1 MASSYT
7 AMYLQMKLK
16 DPRRNLRRSA
26 GDRQPSMESCVP
38 GRGRWVRKKYMP
50 LLKGM
55 SHEPKSSSFSMISAT
70 QRTTATVNPLTPS
83 SLNGPVV
90 TNGSQTSHGASNAR
104 GIHTASFAAA
114 LRKLAKQ
121 AEDPRGS
128 SHGSERS
135 PISSPVANHSSPA
148 GTPKRPPGT
157 IIVPPGSQTA
167 ANTPPVVTIAPTQ
180 TVNGLWRSDSRQ
192 PSDSTLRSRSHD
204 HPLSTESLLKKDKM
218 PVPTHLAS
226 SHPAFHLSS
235 HSIQESPYSTINLQ
249 RPVPHLVSSSSR
261 SDDFLAGFR
270 PYHGRDEI
278 RTLSSL
284 PSLGLDSP
292 TAAAP
297 TAYYHPT
304 FLTHLPY
311 QHPTYRIDDP
321 YVLSLQAPFLHIP
334 QPGTLPSL
342 QPTNMHLSFAGMRQP
357 MSLAHPSLSG
367 VHPDHLSALTAGRLQ
382 MDDEV
387 RQREKEHE
395 HEKEKNWERR
405 TPQEREPEVIT
416 EHSRKREKQQEKEW
430 EKEVKRR
437 KEMKQEKELGIEY
450 AAEKNAITI
459 NDTGKRRLEGW
470 KDFFSAM
477 EQFQP
482 IQRNDEHANPWH
494 IIPSTQPEKAK
505 APSLGSGKARTLP
518 LEPIALPAS
527 SSLIGVPANLS
538 SYSSSLEGKCA
549 LRHSHQQQGREKQP
563 GHGVDFHQH
572 HLQQLHKEQ
581 GHQFSEQERDRSRA
595 IAEDE
600 NQDWPLRL
608 RAPPPLI
615 SPQRPLR
622 ETSPLSRPF
631 LSPHALQPA
640 QALNYSTNYSRTN
653 HDALK
658 DPEKLQNNNLK
669 NYAFNK
675 ITGEHF
681 NPELTKPCTD
691 KDVSV
696 IKSGMPTLKTD
707 MVPHLKDQTSS
718 HQSTKD
724 FNSDFKH
731 QIANSCLEEM
741 QKECLDLSTASGA
754 TDLSLKNRKSSLV
767 SNTSML
773 SSNYGTANSVYNQE
787 HLLQQPIVSKLDLA
801 EKKLKEARMNGQ
813 HSERSPS
820 DGTFCKGEM
829 RNRIRRLAEQPPLK
843 LDDTPRKMLFLGA
856 VGLTT
861 QSKKEEVKQQK
872 MRKRRRMLRERSPSP
887 LCLEKKQRSPLPPPP
902 SAQVCYIS
910 HSPDEL
916 NRAANFEEKKQF
928 LALFN
933 LKHLTA
939 AQRKDIEETLLKL
952 LSKRGKKC
960 TLQLDPQLSDL
971 AQSNKDPALCSDAAG
986 VTGVAD
992 VSCLSV
998 LPPDSNPNA
1007 RSQEDL
1013 PAQPQAER
1021 RRPPL
1026 TPEASETVSKDHTS
1040 SVNENKSDKLGA
1052 ANPGSTSSDE
1062 AKPSGMATDRNGKIK
1077 RLDDFLQKFHKS
1089 MLQSTKN
1096 QASDQPKVGN
1106 WQNDMHCSSPA
1117 QSSSLCDV
1125 PKQQVLEGLDQN
1137 KQVNPQAEELDSQDE
1152 MDQRPKWQGVTGVL
1166 EAYQE
1171 YIEEK
1176 NVERQVLQEQLNHLK
1191 ERNHELNLTAEHLSA
1206 HMLELRMCKQRY
1218 EMERQHQ
1225 QAALR
1230 HLRKCLDLTHCLP
1243 ASSYR

>member
-1 MASSYT
+1 MFG
-7 AMYLQMKLK
+7 LK
-16 DPRRNLRRSA
+16 
-26 GDRQPSMESCVP
+26 PSMYFFP
-38 GRGRWVRKKYMP
+38 
-50 LLKGM
+50 GM
-55 SHEPKSSSFSMISAT
+55 SHEPKSSSLSMISAT

-90 TNGSQTSHGASNAR
+90 TNGNPSSLGASNAR
-104 GIHTASFAAA
+104 GVHTASFAAA

-135 PISSPVANHSSPA
+135 PISSPAANHSSPA

-180 TVNGLWRSDSRQ
+180 TVNGLWRGDSRQ
-192 PSDSTLRSRSHD
+192 PSDSTLRSRSRD
-204 HPLSTESLLKKDKM
+204 HPLSTESLLKKDKTA
-218 PVPTHLAS
+218 VHTHLAS
-226 SHPAFHLSS
+226 SHPAFYLSS

-270 PYHGRDEI
+270 PYHGRDEV
-278 RTLSSL
+278 RSLSSL

-297 TAYYHPT
+297 AAYYHPT

-321 YVLSLQAPFLHIP
+321 YVLSLQSPFLHIP
-334 QPGTLPSL
+334 QPGTLPPL
-342 QPTNMHLSFAGMRQP
+342 QPTSMHLSLTAMRQP
-357 MSLAHPSLSG
+357 LGLAHPSLAG
-367 VHPDHLSALTAGRLQ
+367 VHPDHLSVLTAGRLQ
-382 MDDEV
+382 MDNEV

-395 HEKEKNWERR
+395 HKEKDWERG
-405 TPQEREPEVIT
+405 TPQEREPEVTT
-416 EHSRKREKQQEKEW
+416 EQDRKREKQQEMEW

-437 KEMKQEKELGIEY
+437 KEMKQEKELEIEY
-450 AAEKNAITI
+450 GVEKNAIPI
-459 NDTGKRRLEGW
+459 NNTGKRRLEGW
-470 KDFFSAM
+470 RNFFSAM

-482 IQRNDEHANPWH
+482 VQSNDEHANPWR
-494 IIPSTQPEKAK
+494 IIPSTQPEKSK
-505 APSLGSGKARTLP
+505 PSSLGNGKARTLP

-527 SSLIGVPANLS
+527 SSLLGVPANLS

-549 LRHSHQQQGREKQP
+549 LRHSHQQQVREEQP
-563 GHGVDFHQH
+563 GHGVDLHLH
-572 HLQQLHKEQ
+572 HLHQLHKEQ

-595 IAEDE
+595 MPEDE
-600 NQDWPLRL
+600 NQDRPLRL

-640 QALNYSTNYSRTN
+640 QALNYSTNYSRIN

-658 DPEKLQNNNLK
+658 NPERLQNNSLK
-669 NYAFNK
+669 KYAFNK

-681 NPELTKPCTD
+681 NKELTKSCTE

-696 IKSGMPTLKTD
+696 IKSGIPTLKAD
-707 MVPHLKDQTSS
+707 NIPHLKDQISS

-724 FNSDFKH
+724 FDSDFKH
-731 QIANSCLEEM
+731 QTANSRLEEM
-741 QKECLDLSTASGA
+741 QKECLDLSTTSGA
-754 TDLSLKNRKSSLV
+754 TDLSLKSRTNSRV
-767 SNTSML
+767 SNASML
-773 SSNYGTANSVYNQE
+773 SRNHATANSVYNQE
-787 HLLQQPIVSKLDLA
+787 LLLQQPIVSKLDLA
-801 EKKLKEARMNGQ
+801 EKKLKEARKNGQ
-813 HSERSPS
+813 HSEHSSS
-820 DGTFCKGEM
+820 DGGFCKGEI
-829 RNRIRRLAEQPPLK
+829 RNRIRRVAEQPPLK

-861 QSKKEEVKQQK
+861 QSRKEEVKWQK
-872 MRKRRRMLRERSPSP
+872 MRKRRRMLRERSPPP
-887 LCLEKKQRSPLPPPP
+887 LYLEKKRHPPLPPPR
-902 SAQVCYIS
+902 VCSII
-910 HSPDEL
+910 HSPEEL
-916 NRAANFEEKKQF
+916 NRAADFEEKKQF

-952 LSKRGKKC
+952 LSKSEKKC
-960 TLQLDPQLSDL
+960 TSQQDPQASHS
-971 AQSNKDPALCSDAAG
+971 AQSNKDPTLCSDAPG
-986 VTGVAD
+986 VTGVAE
-992 VSCLSV
+992 VSRLSTI
-998 LPPDSNPNA
+998 PPDSNPNA
-1007 RSQEDL
+1007 HSQEDL
-1013 PAQPQAER
+1013 PAQLQAER
-1021 RRPPL
+1021 GRPLL
-1026 TPEASETVSKDHTS
+1026 TPDAPETVSKDHTS

-1052 ANPGSTSSDE
+1052 ADPSSGSSDE
-1062 AKPSGMATDRNGKIK
+1062 AKQSGMISDTNGKIK
-1077 RLDDFLQKFHKS
+1077 LLDDFLLKFHKAL
-1089 MLQSTKN
+1089 LQSTKN
-1096 QASDQPKVGN
+1096 KLEPDQPKVGG
-1106 WQNDMHCSSPA
+1106 WQSDMLYSSPA
-1117 QSSSLCDV
+1117 QSSALCDV
-1125 PKQQVLEGLDQN
+1125 PKQQVLDRLDQSR
-1137 KQVNPQAEELDSQDE
+1137 QVNPQAEELDSQDE
-1152 MDQRPKWQGVTGVL
+1152 MDQRSKWQGVTGVL

-1191 ERNHELNLTAEHLSA
+1191 ERNHELNLTAEHLNA

-1230 HLRKCLDLTHCLP
+1230 HLRKCLDLTHRLP

>member
-16 DPRRNLRRSA
+16 DPRRILRRSA
-26 GDRQPSMESCVP
+26 G
-38 GRGRWVRKKYMP
+38 
-50 LLKGM
+50 GM
-55 SHEPKSSSFSMISAT
+55 SHEPKSSSLSMISAT

-90 TNGSQTSHGASNAR
+90 TNGSQTSHGTLNAR
-104 GIHTASFAAA
+104 GAHTASFAAA

-121 AEDPRGS
+121 AEEPRGS
-128 SHGSERS
+128 SHGSECS

-148 GTPKRPPGT
+148 GTPKRAPGT
-157 IIVPPGSQTA
+157 IIVPPGSRGA

-180 TVNGLWRSDSRQ
+180 TVNGLWRGDSRQ
-192 PSDSTLRSRSHD
+192 PSNSTLRSRSHD
-204 HPLSTESLLKKDKM
+204 HPLSTESLLKKDKP

-226 SHPAFHLSS
+226 SHPAFYLSS

-261 SDDFLAGFR
+261 SDDFFAGFR

-292 TAAAP
+292 TAAASA
-297 TAYYHPT
+297 AYYHPA
-304 FLTHLPY
+304 FLSHLPY
-311 QHPTYRIDDP
+311 HHPTYRIDDP

-334 QPGTLPSL
+334 QPGTLPPL
-342 QPTNMHLSFAGMRQP
+342 QPTNMHLSLAGMRQP
-357 MSLAHPSLSG
+357 LGLAHPSLSG
-367 VHPDHLSALTAGRLQ
+367 LHSEHLSVLTAGRLQ
-382 MDDEV
+382 MDDEA
-387 RQREKEHE
+387 RQQEKEHE
-395 HEKEKNWERR
+395 HEKEKNLERG
-405 TPQEREPEVIT
+405 TPQERESEVIT
-416 EHSRKREKQQEKEW
+416 EQGRKREKQQEMEW
-430 EKEVKRR
+430 EKEIKRR
-437 KEMKQEKELGIEY
+437 KEMKQEKDLEIEY
-450 AAEKNAITI
+450 GAEKNTVLMG
-459 NDTGKRRLEGW
+459 DTGKRYLEGW
-470 KDFFSAM
+470 KDFISAM

-482 IQRNDEHANPWH
+482 IQRNDEHTNSWR
-494 IIPSTQPEKAK
+494 IIPTTQPEKAK
-505 APSLGSGKARTLP
+505 EPSLGSGKVRTLP

-527 SSLIGVPANLS
+527 SSLLGVHPNLS
-538 SYSSSLEGKCA
+538 PYSSSLEGKSA
-549 LRHSHQQQGREKQP
+549 LRHSHLQQGREERP
-563 GHGVDFHQH
+563 GHGVNFRQR
-572 HLQQLHKEQ
+572 HLQQLHREQ
-581 GHQFSEQERDRSRA
+581 GLEFSEQERDRSRA
-595 IAEDE
+595 IPEDE
-600 NQDWPLRL
+600 NQDRPLRL

-622 ETSPLSRPF
+622 ETSPRPRPF

-640 QALNYSTNYSRTN
+640 QALNYSTNCSRIN

-658 DPEKLQNNNLK
+658 DPERLQNNNVT
-669 NYAFNK
+669 NDAFNK

-681 NPELTKPCTD
+681 NPELTKSCTG

-696 IKSGMPTLKTD
+696 IKKSGVPSLKTD
-707 MVPHLKDQTSS
+707 MVPQLKDPTSS
-718 HQSTKD
+718 HQSTKG

-731 QIANSCLEEM
+731 QIADSHLEEM
-741 QKECLDLSTASGA
+741 QKECLDLSTTSGA
-754 TDLSLKNRKSSLV
+754 TDLSLKHRKSSLV
-767 SNTSML
+767 PNTSML
-773 SSNYGTANSVYNQE
+773 YSNDTTASSMYNQD
-787 HLLQQPIVSKLDLA
+787 LQIQQPIVSKLDLA
-801 EKKLKEARMNGQ
+801 EKKLREARMNGQ
-813 HSERSPS
+813 HFGHSSS
-820 DGTFCKGEM
+820 DGTFCKGEI
-829 RNRIRRLAEQPPLK
+829 RNRIHRLAEQPPLK
-843 LDDTPRKMLFLGA
+843 LDDTPRKMLLLGA

-887 LCLEKKQRSPLPPPP
+887 LCLEKKQRSPPPPP
-902 SAQVCYIS
+902 RVCAIS

-916 NRAANFEEKKQF
+916 NRTADFEEKKQF

-952 LSKRGKKC
+952 LSKNEKRC
-960 TLQLDPQLSDL
+960 TSQLHSQPSDS
-971 AQSNKDPALCSDAAG
+971 AQSTKDPTLCSDAPG

-992 VSCLSV
+992 VSGLSV
-998 LPPDSNPNA
+998 FPPDSSPTA
-1007 RSQEDL
+1007 RSHEDL

-1021 RRPPL
+1021 RGPLL

-1052 ANPGSTSSDE
+1052 ADSSSASSDE
-1062 AKPSGMATDRNGKIK
+1062 AKPSGMRTDRNGKIK
-1077 RLDDFLQKFHKS
+1077 LLDGFLQRFRES
-1089 MLQSTKN
+1089 VLQSTKN
-1096 QASDQPKVGN
+1096 QASDQPKVGDR
-1106 WQNDMHCSSPA
+1106 QNDMHCSSPA

-1125 PKQQVLEGLDQN
+1125 PKQQVLEILDQSR
-1137 KQVNPQAEELDSQDE
+1137 QVNPQPEELDSEDE

-1176 NVERQVLQEQLNHLK
+1176 NVEQRVLQEQLNHLK

-1218 EMERQHQ
+1218 EMERQRQ
-1225 QAALR
+1225 QAALH
-1230 HLRKCLDLTHCLP
+1230 HLHKCLDLTHCLP